1 MTSCCCT
8 RPRRATRQPARR
20 LRKPTCSRR
29 GGSPRC
35 PRRAGGAEAGGC
47 WRGPP
52 GTTGN
57 GRPASL
63 FFLSPCL
70 PPLPHHGRTD
80 MGWRASRHPG
90 DAAEVAAQDQF
101 PVAGGYVELADGV
114 ENLNRPV
121 LAIVRAHREIG
132 AVHHALGA
140 EELHPAPERRQ

>member
-1 MTSCCCT
+1 MTSCCRT
-8 RPRRATRQPARR
+8 RPRRATRQPARP
-20 LRKPTCSRR
+20 LRKPPR
-29 GGSPRC
+29 SPPGATPPG
-35 PRRAGGAEAGGC
+35 PRRAGGAEAGRC

-57 GRPASL
+57 GRPASR
-63 FFLSPCL
+63 FFLSPWL

-80 MGWRASRHPG
+80 MGWRASRHPR

-114 ENLNRPV
+114 ENLTRPV

-132 AVHHALGA
+132 AVHHALG
-140 EELHPAPERRQ
+140 